1 MVSSEA
7 DPGAQ
12 RGESEASSL
21 SVRCRFFARY
31 AEMVGCDT
39 YPLAVPRGATVAD
52 AVATLRERLQGAAG
66 LPIDPLVAVNR
77 EHSRSDRVLTDG
89 DEVAFLPPLAGG

>member
-1 MVSSEA
+1 M
-7 DPGAQ
+7 
-12 RGESEASSL
+12 L

-39 YPLAVPRGATVAD
+39 YPLTLPSGATVAH
-52 AVATLRERLQGAAG
+52 AVAAVREGLRGATG
-66 LPIDPLVAVNR
+66 LPVDPAVAVNR
-77 EHSRSDRVLTDG
+77 EHARSDRVLANG

>member
-1 MVSSEA
+1 M
-7 DPGAQ
+7 Q
-12 RGESEASSL
+12 RGGPEASRL

-39 YPLAVPRGATVAD
+39 YRLAVPSGATVAD
-52 AVATLRERLQGAAG
+52 AVATVRERLRGATG
-66 LPIDPLVAVNR
+66 LPADPMVAVNR
-77 EHSRSDRVLTDG
+77 EHARSDRVLTEG